1 MLAAQSSTVRG
12 ADGSVMQVVDLSA
25 PIDEGGNYDGA
36 ARIRFLTED
45 SLGMIRPGNSYRL
58 TLEDLGRVLPTADE
72 VPGEAEVVEQGTGV
86 PVVDATVAVDPQQV
100 QVTTDPTPEA
110 APVETQ
116 SFVVAEGEPDSE
128 VAPDV
133 AVTDEAPTPI
143 LNG

>member
-36 ARIRFLTED
+36 ARLRFLTED

-58 TLEDLGRVLPTADE
+58 TLEDLGRVLPTAEE
-72 VPGEAEVVEQGTGV
+72 VPVADVVEQGTGV

-110 APVETQ
+110 AP
-116 SFVVAEGEPDSE
+116 
-128 VAPDV
+128 DV